1 MRKIII
7 AQIGAEHDHAAPVF
21 TSLKKQT
28 DIFDLV
34 GYAIPEGEINV
45 APAVYEGYRQMTV
58 EELLQTPGLDAVAI
72 ETSETNLTEYALM
85 AAERGLAIHMDKP
98 GGCELDDF
106 EKLIAIVKEKNI
118 VFHTGYMYRYNPEV
132 KKLLQDIREGKLG
145 EIYAVETHMDC
156 RHTPEKRQWLGK
168 YPGGMMFFL
177 GCHLIDLIYQIMGEP
192 EEVIPM
198 NVSTGFDGVT
208 ADDYGF
214 AVLRYKNGISFAK
227 TCANEPGGFLRRQ
240 LVVCGSKG
248 TVQLMPLE
256 EYESLENPGSMLVTR
271 TRNVTEDL
279 GNWANNGV
287 NGVSAAYDRYD
298 TMLATFAAFARGEG
312 ENPYTPDYEL
322 AVYKLVLRACG
333 K

>member
-1 MRKIII
+1 MKF
-7 AQIGAEHDHAAPVF
+7 ATAAF
-21 TSLKKQT
+21 
-28 DIFDLV
+28 
-34 GYAIPEGEINV
+34 A
-45 APAVYEGYRQMTV
+45 A
-58 EELLQTPGLDAVAI
+58 
-72 ETSETNLTEYALM
+72 EYAGIFVS
-85 AAERGLAIHMDKP
+85 GL
-98 GGCELDDF
+98 
-106 EKLIAIVKEKNI
+106 
-118 VFHTGYMYRYNPEV
+118 
-132 KKLLQDIREGKLG
+132 
-145 EIYAVETHMDC
+145 YA
-156 RHTPEKRQWLGK
+156 
-168 YPGGMMFFL
+168 F
-177 GCHLIDLIYQIMGEP
+177 ID
-192 EEVIPM
+192 
-198 NVSTGFDGVT
+198 VT
-208 ADDYGF
+208 ITIQLSSFCA
-214 AVLRYKNGISFAK
+214 ISFAK